1 MTNTG
6 HTTTIHPLRRVTR
19 RCVLVLL
26 TCVALLAAS
35 CSSQVEQ
42 EAFQVDVPRF
52 AAGVVGVASSEA
64 PHVFDDGL
72 IHLIVETEPF
82 ATSIDPEG
90 GEHGAS
96 RRVPASNA
104 PAGTASAT
112 SPASA
117 TKTGI
122 ETHTRDGL
130 IPSADIPDG
139 TLRGVTP
146 ATAAEHALVDDPDVL
161 FIAIDDTGAIG
172 PAGARYVVY
181 LDGVLLVGVATGTV
195 KPDPG
200 EAVPDELEP
209 DEPDA
214 EAAEPTTQVELDEQ
228 ILADV
233 LLLDEV
239 DNANWLAPGMLQV
252 AGTTGVEEAVL
263 TVDGVVSVAE
273 DIAVFVDT
281 DAYQPYQWALDNTGD
296 ASQAG
301 GRPGVAGA
309 DTNAPEA
316 WETSTGS
323 GLTIAV
329 IDTGIDLN
337 HQDLRDRVWTNTG
350 ETCGNGIDDDN
361 NGFIDD
367 CNGWDFGGGDND
379 PNPEAGTRS
388 EAHGTHVAGLA
399 GASRNG
405 LGTVGIAPDV
415 NLMAL
420 KAAYPSGD
428 LSLSAVVAAI
438 DYAVANG
445 ADIINLSLG
454 TRVGVSRHAVLFVER
469 AVADAAAAGVLIIA
483 STGNEGVDTT
493 TTGPQWPSGF
503 ALYYDEVMSIASSN
517 NSDALSSWSTR
528 GPEVSLMAPGEI
540 VLSTVPG
547 GGYNWMSGTSMAA
560 PVTAGA
566 AAVLWAAEPNLT
578 PSQVA
583 DRLEATGA
591 SVGDYPRLDLAA
603 AIDAAGSVPVS
614 TSVVYS
620 GADQLRADTDGS
632 LTAVVAAEG
641 VSSPTH
647 LRLSIATRVNGQI
660 AAVEGFTVDLNDSI
674 GSLGQF
680 VSDQTGALP
689 NIPLRAAPD
698 LANGVALDLDLNVP
712 AGEYALV
719 SEILDPDGNILDDA
733 QVVYL
738 NVTETGSTTTPP
750 TTTAPSTG
758 GSTSPTTTAPAS
770 GGGTSS
776 TTTTAPSTGGSTSP
790 TTTAPSTG
798 GTTSPTTTTTPST
811 GGSTSPTTT
820 TAPSTG
826 DPTSPTTTMAP
837 STGGGTSP
845 TTTTPSTGD
854 PTSPTTTTPSTGGS
868 TSPTTTTPSTG
879 GSEDPTEPVTT
890 TPPPQPVE
898 QGDWAVTTM
907 SPRSAPTTG
916 GTSLV
921 LEGVFPTTVP
931 IYVWFGSD
939 GPVVRAT
946 STGDRLY
953 VTSPSVDT
961 TGVVD
966 VSVRFSI
973 GEAVNMTLADA
984 FTFYESTT
992 SPGTGWGG
1000 PTSPTTTQAP
1010 SSGGSTSP
1018 TTTAAPSTGGSTS
1031 PTTTTTTTTPPGS
1044 GGGSS
1049 PTTTAPASGGRGSS
1063 PTTTTAPG
1071 PIAQRGSQT
1080 LWAPSPS
1087 SPLSRLS
1094 SSRWPSTSCGASCTA
1109 STL

>member
-82 ATSIDPEG
+82 ATSTDPEG
-90 GEHGAS
+90 GAAGAS

-130 IPSADIPDG
+130 IPTADIPDG

-146 ATAAEHALVDDPDVL
+146 ATAAEQALVDDPDVL

-181 LDGVLLVGVATGTV
+181 LDGVLLVGVATGTIE
-195 KPDPG
+195 P
-200 EAVPDELEP
+200 EA
-209 DEPDA
+209 DEPDG
-214 EAAEPTTQVELDEQ
+214 ETAEPTTQVELDEQ

-350 ETCGNGIDDDN
+350 ETCGNGVDDDN

-578 PSQVA
+578 ASQVA

-591 SVGDYPRLDLAA
+591 SLGDYPRLDLAA

-647 LRLSIATRVNGQI
+647 LRLSIATRINGQI

-674 GSLGQF
+674 GYLGEF
-680 VSDQTGALP
+680 VSDSTGALP
-689 NIPLRAAPD
+689 NIPLRTAPD

-719 SEILDPDGNILDDA
+719 SEILDTDGNILDDA

-750 TTTAPSTG
+750 TTTAPSSG

-770 GGGTSS
+770 GGG
-776 TTTTAPSTGGSTSP
+776 
-790 TTTAPSTG
+790 
-798 GTTSPTTTTTPST
+798 
-811 GGSTSPTTT
+811 TSPTTT

-826 DPTSPTTTMAP
+826 DPTSPTTTTP
-837 STGGGTSP
+837 STGGS
-845 TTTTPSTGD
+845 
-854 PTSPTTTTPSTGGS
+854 TSPTTTTPSTGGS

-931 IYVWFGSD
+931 IYVWFGSN

-961 TGVVD
+961 AGVVD
-966 VSVRFSI
+966 VSVRFSV

-992 SPGTGWGG
+992 SPGTGSGG

-1010 SSGGSTSP
+1010 STGGSTSP

-1049 PTTTAPASGGRGSS
+1049 PTTTAPASGGGSTS

-1071 PIAQRGSQT
+1071 PIAQRGPQT

>member
-1 MTNTG
+1 MTDTG
-6 HTTTIHPLRRVTR
+6 QTTTIHPLRRVTR

-26 TCVALLAAS
+26 TCIALLAAS

-42 EAFQVDVPRF
+42 DAFPVDVPRF

-82 ATSIDPEG
+82 ATSTDPEG
-90 GEHGAS
+90 GAAGAS

-130 IPSADIPDG
+130 IPTADIPDG
-139 TLRGVTP
+139 TLRGITP
-146 ATAAEHALVDDPDVL
+146 ATAAEQALVDDPDVL

-181 LDGVLLVGVATGTV
+181 LDGVLLVGVATGTIE
-195 KPDPG
+195 P
-200 EAVPDELEP
+200 EA

-228 ILADV
+228 VLADV

-252 AGTTGVEEAVL
+252 AGTAGVEEAVL

-281 DAYQPYQWALDNTGD
+281 DAYQPYQWALENTGD

-350 ETCGNGIDDDN
+350 ERCGNGIDDDN

-660 AAVEGFTVDLNDSI
+660 AAVEGFTVELNDSI

-689 NIPLRAAPD
+689 NIPLRTAPD

-770 GGGTSS
+770 GGGTSP
-776 TTTTAPSTGGSTSP
+776 TTTTTTPSTGGSTSP

-798 GTTSPTTTTTPST
+798 GTTSPT
-811 GGSTSPTTT
+811 
-820 TAPSTG
+820 
-826 DPTSPTTTMAP
+826 
-837 STGGGTSP
+837 
-845 TTTTPSTGD
+845 
-854 PTSPTTTTPSTGGS
+854 TTTTPSTGGS

-931 IYVWFGSD
+931 IYVWFGSN

-966 VSVRFSI
+966 VSVRFSV

-992 SPGTGWGG
+992 SPGTGSGG

-1010 SSGGSTSP
+1010 STGGSTSP

-1049 PTTTAPASGGRGSS
+1049 PTTTAPASGGGSTS

>member
-26 TCVALLAAS
+26 ICVALLAAS

-42 EAFQVDVPRF
+42 DALQVDVPRF

-82 ATSIDPEG
+82 ATSTDPEG
-90 GEHGAS
+90 GAAGAS

-130 IPSADIPDG
+130 IPTADIPDG

-146 ATAAEHALVDDPDVL
+146 ATAAEQALVDDPDVL

-181 LDGVLLVGVATGTV
+181 LDGVLLVGVATGTIE
-195 KPDPG
+195 P
-200 EAVPDELEP
+200 EA

-228 ILADV
+228 VLADV

-252 AGTTGVEEAVL
+252 AGTAGVEEAVL

-281 DAYQPYQWALDNTGD
+281 DAYQPYQWALENTGD

-309 DTNAPEA
+309 DTNAPGA

-350 ETCGNGIDDDN
+350 ERCSNGIDDDN

-578 PSQVA
+578 ASQVA

-591 SVGDYPRLDLAA
+591 SLGDYPRLDLAA

-647 LRLSIATRVNGQI
+647 LRLSVATRVNGQI
-660 AAVEGFTVDLNDSI
+660 AAVEGFTVELNDSI

-689 NIPLRAAPD
+689 NIPLRTAPD

-770 GGGTSS
+770 GGGTS
-776 TTTTAPSTGGSTSP
+776 
-790 TTTAPSTG
+790 
-798 GTTSPTTTTTPST
+798 
-811 GGSTSPTTT
+811 PTTT

-826 DPTSPTTTMAP
+826 DPTSPTTTTP
-837 STGGGTSP
+837 STGGS
-845 TTTTPSTGD
+845 
-854 PTSPTTTTPSTGGS
+854 TSPTTTTPSTGGS

-898 QGDWAVTTM
+898 QGNWAVTTM

-931 IYVWFGSD
+931 IYVWFGSN

-961 TGVVD
+961 AGVVD
-966 VSVRFSI
+966 VSVRFSV

-992 SPGTGWGG
+992 SPGTGSGG

-1010 SSGGSTSP
+1010 STGGSTSP

-1049 PTTTAPASGGRGSS
+1049 PTTTAPASGGGSTS

-1094 SSRWPSTSCGASCTA
+1094 SSHWPSTSCGASCTA